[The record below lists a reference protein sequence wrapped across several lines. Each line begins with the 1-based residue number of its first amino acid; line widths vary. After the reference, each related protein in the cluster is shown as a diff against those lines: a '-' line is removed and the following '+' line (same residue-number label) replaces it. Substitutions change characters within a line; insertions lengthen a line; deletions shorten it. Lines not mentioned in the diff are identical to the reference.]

1 MYGLLIYEWVQT
13 GLATDA
19 AFDNFVYNY
28 GVPGEL
34 VQFHNTWFSVTI
46 MCAFVSFVVQTFFAW
61 RIWILGRSK
70 ILTGII
76 LFVRT
81 MHRYL
86 LLALSCDSAADMR
99 CAVDFVCPDEC
110 RFRWRYHGKF
120 SWIFLFLL
128 RLSLAFIASRRRP
141 HRCRV
146 FCGDASHLGVYPCS
160 PLRPNSFRA
169 DSRWRRSGLAR
180 RCSRCRCYHRSCH
193 VYLGT

>member
-70 ILTGII
+70 ILTGVI

-81 MHRYL
+81 MHC
-86 LLALSCDSAADMR
+86 STVIC
-99 CAVDFVCPDEC
+99 C
-110 RFRWRYHGKF
+110 
-120 SWIFLFLL
+120 
-128 RLSLAFIASRRRP
+128 
-141 HRCRV
+141 
-146 FCGDASHLGVYPCS
+146 SH
-160 PLRPNSFRA
+160 
-169 DSRWRRSGLAR
+169 
-180 RCSRCRCYHRSCH
+180 CH
-193 VYLGT
+193 VTRQLT